1 MFQRSRAARCDF
13 SDSDLTYADFC
24 YADLSTAD
32 FRRAR
37 FMRTRMHRAHQQQ
50 TRWGDRSGILER
62 DEELYAAETR
72 ARTAPEPNLNALTT
86 SRGITMS
93 VANTTRAVNIT
104 PPQQAAGSR
113 QPVAGR
119 QPGGGVRRPR
129 LALPPG
135 GELPADA
142 GPRR

>member
-62 DEELYAAETR
+62 DEELYAAETGAHSAR
-72 ARTAPEPNLNALTT
+72 AESECIDHFT
-86 SRGITMS
+86 RGS
-93 VANTTRAVNIT
+93 
-104 PPQQAAGSR
+104 P
-113 QPVAGR
+113 
-119 QPGGGVRRPR
+119 
-129 LALPPG
+129 
-135 GELPADA
+135 
-142 GPRR
+142 